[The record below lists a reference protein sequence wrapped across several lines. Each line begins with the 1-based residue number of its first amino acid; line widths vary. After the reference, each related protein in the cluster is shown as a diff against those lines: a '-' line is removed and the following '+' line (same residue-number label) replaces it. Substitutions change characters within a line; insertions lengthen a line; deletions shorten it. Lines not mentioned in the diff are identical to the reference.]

1 MSQSLEEQLNTLE
14 RALGERMIIH
24 ALTILRVW
32 INELGENNPY
42 EQAFSDIQVQYDEL
56 FRDWLVGE
64 DGDSDEQLNRLTG
77 DAYRLMDAVYA
88 SLRIQRGLSPLMQSF
103 NPRNPQSV
111 MHYFSACLRLRDT
124 DVEWVRGVMDDA
136 SQASIALMAV
146 AAIAKC
152 LRECFSERSL
162 GLLIEGINATNNV
175 VAEQCLANAMM
186 LLVHY
191 DVRIDYFPELQQA
204 FLNAIGDGENA
215 FETLCAMIRSSKM
228 TLRDMLARKEIS
240 YEDLPEELRDLLS
253 ATGSA
258 NDISGIASW
267 VPSSESE
274 YMSGLIQILPDTWL
288 GEVLVPEDD
297 YERQRTIEATYLSIG
312 KMDLVWD
319 HLEPA
324 EKWLLNRL
332 RSDHA
337 TAMDYIN
344 YAHCLLL
351 RGDRMMAFENYR
363 QARNMCKSSKE
374 FFALF
379 RPDRRELVDRG
390 IPVEQVYLIE
400 DQLLKGDA

>member
-1 MSQSLEEQLNTLE
+1 MSQTLEEQLNTLE
-14 RALGERMIIH
+14 RALGERMVKH
-24 ALTILRVW
+24 ALAILRVW

-42 EQAFSDIQVQYDEL
+42 EPSFADIQQEYEDL

-64 DGDSDEQLNRLTG
+64 DESSDELLNHLTG
-77 DAYRLMDAVYA
+77 DTYRLADAVYA

-103 NPRNPQSV
+103 NRQNPQSV
-111 MHYFSACLRLRDT
+111 MHYFSSCLRLRDD
-124 DVEWVRGVMDDA
+124 DVDWVKEVMDDS

-152 LRECFSERSL
+152 LRENFSERSL
-162 GLLIEGINATNNV
+162 GLLIDGIHAANHV
-175 VAEQCLANAMM
+175 VAEQCLANAML

-191 DVRIDYFPELQQA
+191 DVRIDFFPELQQA
-204 FLNAIGDGENA
+204 FLEAIGDGEEA
-215 FETLCAMIRSSKM
+215 FATLCAMIRSSKT

-240 YEDLPEELRDLLS
+240 YDDLPEELRDLLS

-288 GEVLVPEDD
+288 CEVLVPENDF
-297 YERQRTIEATYLSIG
+297 ERQRTLELTYLSVG
-312 KMDLVWD
+312 KMDLVWN
-319 HLEPA
+319 HLEVA
-324 EKWLLNRL
+324 EKWLLQRL
-332 RSDHA
+332 RSDKA
-337 TAMDYIN
+337 TTMDYIN

-363 QARNMCKSSKE
+363 QARSMCKSSKE

-379 RPDRRELVDRG
+379 RPDRRELVEHG
-390 IPVEQVYLIE
+390 LPIEQVYLME
-400 DQLLKGDA
+400 DQLIGS